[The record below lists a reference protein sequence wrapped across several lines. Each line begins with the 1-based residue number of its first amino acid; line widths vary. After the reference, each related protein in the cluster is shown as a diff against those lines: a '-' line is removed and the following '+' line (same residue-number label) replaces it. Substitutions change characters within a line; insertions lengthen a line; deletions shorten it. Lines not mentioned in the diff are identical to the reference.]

1 MGTTLINQYNM
12 NDELRLACK
21 WGLLASSVVLVKV
34 KVKVFPVY
42 TMNAYQGSGLI
53 VPLITN
59 LGTK

>member
-1 MGTTLINQYNM
+1 M